1 MARNQLTD
9 DEWDLLEKLVKQSKS
24 MRGRPPTKHRQI
36 FNAIFWVAKTGQ
48 PWRALPDELGKWNTV
63 YRQFKRWS
71 EAGLW
76 DAIIETLESNKTMAG
91 VMSEL
96 KHNARKTQRLA
107 MRSKVDDSDSQRHQ
121 NTSKL
126 LEEGPA
132 NI

>member
-1 MARNQLTD
+1 MACNQLTD

-71 EAGLW
+71 DAGLW
-76 DAIIETLESNKTMAG
+76 QSIIETLETNEALAK

-96 KHNARKTQRLA
+96 KRNALKTQHLA
-107 MRSKVDDSDSQRHQ
+107 IRNKADYTGSQQHQ
-121 NTSKL
+121 NTSKR
-126 LEEGPA
+126 LEEEPA